1 MDEAAAKIEE
11 ICSDIKGH
19 IANQMIA
26 RGFSAAMV
34 LYNNTQLV
42 LRGSR
47 HGRTYLIPN
56 TRRHYTASASG
67 ESPANRTGVFRASW
81 RPETHT
87 EGVGDNLE
95 VHSNAVST
103 YRVGGRVLGR
113 MLENGTPSGKMKPR
127 PYMQT
132 VKDKSQKQIDRIY
145 SRPYF

>member
-11 ICSDIKGH
+11 ISDNIMSH

-56 TRRHYTASASG
+56 TRRHYTASEPG
-67 ESPANRTGVFRASW
+67 ESPAIRTGVLRESW
-81 RPETHT
+81 RPETHA

-103 YRVGGRVLGR
+103 YKVGGRVLGR
-113 MLENGTPSGKMKPR
+113 LLENGSPGGKIKSR
-127 PYMQT
+127 PYMQA
-132 VKDKSQKQIDRIY
+132 VKDKSKKQINRIY